1 MKRGGLPEP
10 YGEPMGEISQAA
22 NRAEQSDVLDIAVRA
37 GLVAY
42 GVVHLLIAW
51 LGIQIAFGESGKDA
65 SSSGAMQTLAQQPLG
80 EVLVW
85 AVAIGL
91 VVLVIWRLLE
101 AWHDYQSEDGKEQA
115 LKPVG
120 KLIKAVIYGAIAV
133 SAFQVATASGG
144 GGGGK
149 GGGKGGG
156 GGSSTDG
163 YTAQLMQMTAGQLL
177 VGAVGVAVI
186 GYACYLAY
194 RGWTEKFLDDLD
206 GTHGP
211 EAGKAYT
218 WIGKVGHL
226 AKGAA
231 IAVIG
236 GLFVWAAITHDPKK
250 SGGLDQALQE
260 MRDQPFGQVLLIVV
274 ALGIACYGL
283 FAFARARHLSR

>member
-1 MKRGGLPEP
+1 MRDIDG
-10 YGEPMGEISQAA
+10 AA
-22 NRAEQSDVLDIAVRA
+22 DRVADRAEQSDVLDILVRG

-51 LGIQIAFGESGKDA
+51 LGIQIAFGETSKNA
-65 SSSGAMQTLAQQPLG
+65 SSSGAMQTLARQPLG

-85 AVAIGL
+85 AVGIGL
-91 VVLVIWRLLE
+91 VILVIWRLLE
-101 AWHDYQSEDGKEQA
+101 AWQLYQSEDGKEQV
-115 LKPVG
+115 LKPLG
-120 KLIKAVIYGAIAV
+120 KLIKAVIYGAIAL
-133 SAFQVATASGG
+133 SAFQVATSS

-149 GGGKGGG
+149 GGGKGGGG

-163 YTAQLMQMTAGQLL
+163 YTAQLMQMTAGPFL

-186 GYACYLAY
+186 GYACYLVH
-194 RGWTEKFLDDLD
+194 RGWTEKFLEDLD
-206 GTHGP
+206 GSHGP
-211 EAGKAYT
+211 EAGKAYK
-218 WIGKVGHL
+218 WIGKVGYL

-260 MRDQPFGQVLLIVV
+260 VRDQPFGQVLLI
-274 ALGIACYGL
+274 AISLGIACYGL

>member
-1 MKRGGLPEP
+1 
-10 YGEPMGEISQAA
+10 MGEIDQAA
-22 NRAEQSDVLDIAVRA
+22 DKADQSDVLDIAVRA

-51 LGIQIAFGESGKDA
+51 LALQVAFGESGRST
-65 SSSGAMQTLAQQPLG
+65 SSSGAMQTLARQPLG

-91 VVLVIWRLLE
+91 VMLVLWRLLE
-101 AWHDYQSEDGKEQA
+101 AWQDSRQEDGKEQA
-115 LKPVG
+115 LKPAG
-120 KLIKAVIYGAIAV
+120 KILKAVIYGSIAV
-133 SAFQVATASGG
+133 SAFQVALNSGG
-144 GGGGK
+144 GGKGGGQGGGQG

-163 YTAQLMQMTAGQLL
+163 YTAQLMQMTAGPFL
-177 VGAVGVAVI
+177 VGAVGLAVI
-186 GYACYLAY
+186 GYAGYLVH
-194 RGWTEKFLDDLD
+194 RGWTEKFLEDLD
-206 GTHGP
+206 GSHGRK
-211 EAGKAYT
+211 AGKAYR

-231 IAVIG
+231 IALIG
-236 GLFVWAAITHDPKK
+236 GLFVWAAFTHDPKK
-250 SGGLDQALQE
+250 SGGLDQALQQLRE
-260 MRDQPFGQVLLIVV
+260 QPFGQVLLIVV

>member
-1 MKRGGLPEP
+1 
-10 YGEPMGEISQAA
+10 MGEINTAA
-22 NRAEQSDVLDIAVRA
+22 NRADQSDVLDLAVRA
-37 GLVAY
+37 GLIAY

-51 LGIQIAFGESGKDA
+51 LGIQIAFGESGKNA
-65 SSSGAMQTLAQQPLG
+65 SSSGAMQTLARQPLG

-85 AVAIGL
+85 AVGIGL
-91 VVLVIWRLLE
+91 AILVIWRLLE

-133 SAFQVATASGG
+133 SAFQVATSSSGG
-144 GGGGK
+144 GSKGGGK
-149 GGGKGGG
+149 GGGG

-163 YTAQLMQMTAGQLL
+163 YTAQLMQMTAGPFL

-186 GYACYLAY
+186 GYAGYLAY
-194 RGWTEKFLDDLD
+194 RGWTEKFLDELD
-206 GTHGP
+206 GSHGP
-211 EAGKAYT
+211 EAGKAYK
-218 WIGKVGHL
+218 WIGKAGHL

>member
-1 MKRGGLPEP
+1 
-10 YGEPMGEISQAA
+10 MGEISQAA
-22 NRAEQSDVLDIAVRA
+22 DKAEDSDVLDIAVRA
-37 GLVAY
+37 GLIAY

-51 LGIQIAFGESGKDA
+51 LGIQIAFGESGKNA
-65 SSSGAMQTLAQQPLG
+65 SSSGAMQTLARQPLG

-91 VVLVIWRLLE
+91 VILVIWRLLE
-101 AWHDYQSEDGKEQA
+101 AWQAFRSEDGKEQV
-115 LKPVG
+115 LKPLG
-120 KLIKAVIYGAIAV
+120 KLIKAVIYGAIAL
-133 SAFQVATASGG
+133 SAFQVATSS
-144 GGGGK
+144 
-149 GGGKGGG
+149 GG

-163 YTAQLMQMTAGQLL
+163 YTAQLMKMTAGPFL

-186 GYACYLAY
+186 GYACYLVH
-194 RGWTEKFLDDLD
+194 RGWTEKFLEDLD
-206 GTHGP
+206 GSHGP

-218 WIGKVGHL
+218 WIGKVGYL

-236 GLFVWAAITHDPKK
+236 GLFVWAAFTHDAKK

-260 MRDQPFGQVLLIVV
+260 VRDQPFGQVLLIVIS
-274 ALGIACYGL
+274 LGIACYGL

>member
-1 MKRGGLPEP
+1 
-10 YGEPMGEISQAA
+10 MGEINQAA
-22 NRAEQSDVLDIAVRA
+22 DRAEQSDVLDIAIRA

-51 LGIQIAFGESGKDA
+51 LGIQIAFGESGKNA

-85 AVAIGL
+85 AVGIGL
-91 VVLVIWRLLE
+91 VILVIWRLLE

-133 SAFQVATASGG
+133 SAFQVATSSSSG

-156 GGSSTDG
+156 GGSSTDD
-163 YTAQLMQMTAGQLL
+163 YTAQLMQMTAGPLL

-186 GYACYLAY
+186 GYAGYLAY
-194 RGWTEKFLDDLD
+194 RGWTEKFLKDLD

-211 EAGKAYT
+211 EAGKAYK
-218 WIGKVGHL
+218 WIGKVGHI

-236 GLFVWAAITHDPKK
+236 GLFVWAAVTHDPQK
-250 SGGLDQALQE
+250 SGGLDQALQKVRE
-260 MRDQPFGQVLLIVV
+260 QPFGQVLLTVV

-283 FAFARARHLSR
+283 FAFVRARHLSR

>member
-1 MKRGGLPEP
+1 
-10 YGEPMGEISQAA
+10 MGEINQAA

-51 LGIQIAFGESGKDA
+51 LGIQIAFGETGKNA
-65 SSSGAMQTLAQQPLG
+65 SSSGAMQTLARQPLG

-85 AVAIGL
+85 AVGIGL
-91 VVLVIWRLLE
+91 VVLVLWRLLE

-120 KLIKAVIYGAIAV
+120 KLIKAVIYGAIAL

-144 GGGGK
+144 GGGK
-149 GGGKGGG
+149 GG

-163 YTAQLMQMTAGQLL
+163 YTAQLMQMTAGPFL

-194 RGWTEKFLDDLD
+194 RGWTEKFLEDLD
-206 GTHGP
+206 GSHGP
-211 EAGKAYT
+211 EAGKAYK

-236 GLFVWAAITHDPKK
+236 GLFVWAAITHDAKK

-283 FAFARARHLSR
+283 FAFVRARHLSR